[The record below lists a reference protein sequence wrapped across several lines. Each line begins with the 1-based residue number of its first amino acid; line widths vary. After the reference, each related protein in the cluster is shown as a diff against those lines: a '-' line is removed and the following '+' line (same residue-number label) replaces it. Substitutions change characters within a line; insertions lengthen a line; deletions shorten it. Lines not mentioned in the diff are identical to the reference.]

1 MRRLAASIALLVCST
16 LVVAVPSSAQ
26 AATGLTVTSRTV
38 AVETVSGKRVVYVAA
53 KCTGSKTCT
62 GSALLEGSAGGSRSY
77 SIKGGKSGYLT
88 VPAGTY
94 DPDGVVGGS
103 TGSTISATLVVTPK
117 GKSAARRAMTLEKR
131 IYSRRIQGEVRG
143 PVTSR
148 VKNLEVSI
156 WSVSGLRSTRNRT
169 FDVGSDRR
177 FDVGSSKLGRNNAP
191 GAPYRLSI
199 SAQVD
204 GTEREWF
211 WRGSTSGSG
220 FADGGGG
227 WIRDASVVRAQKAG
241 NFQADFAYG
250 TISGRLTGSGA
261 GADVRV
267 LTPPPSYPSRT
278 SDRRG
283 LDVPYCANEFGRTTA
298 DGDGDWSVTFVPRSD
313 AFRARHMI
321 DFEPAGAQRGAV
333 IIAGNKV
340 VDSCQAAIGYD
351 RNMSRLLG
359 FAAGSDQLNL
369 GSVST
374 AADQKSL
381 LVNGTTV
388 KGGTVHDRWVTLR
401 EYSPGRKILE
411 SPIVAEGY
419 ANTSGNKTFAA
430 RPGKY
435 WVEIGR
441 RTSCSAWYPSI
452 YPNNNLYLKGG
463 ERGNERWKT
472 VAGRK
477 PEYSTSYRYGYVDR
491 TPPKGYKGWMYRDV
505 CKAVGAGKYG
515 LYTVSGDR
523 EVKLTNAKGGTISG
537 RVTRIGGKSNKEM
550 LVTAYS
556 TDGKKV
562 LRSAYTSRSGSFVIR
577 GLATGTYRI
586 LVNGDS
592 WRGITRTF
600 DGKKTVKV
608 SVGRG
613 SSAGTLRFRG

>member
-1 MRRLAASIALLVCST
+1 MRRVAASVALIVCST
-16 LVVAVPSSAQ
+16 LLVAAPPAQ

-38 AVETVSGKRVVYVAA
+38 AVESVSGKKVVYVWAR
-53 KCTGSKTCT
+53 CSGSKTCT
-62 GSALLEGSAGGSRSY
+62 GRIALEGSGAGSAAY
-77 SIKGGKSGYLT
+77 SLKGGRSGYLT

-94 DPDGVVGGS
+94 APDGVVGGT

-143 PVTSR
+143 PATAR
-148 VKNLEVSI
+148 IKDLKVSI

-169 FDVGSDRR
+169 IDVGADRR
-177 FDVGSSKLGRNNAP
+177 FDLGSSKLGRNNAA
-191 GAPYRLSI
+191 GASYRLSV
-199 SAQVD
+199 SAEVD

-211 WRGSTSGSG
+211 WRGASTGTG
-220 FADGGGG
+220 VADGGGG
-227 WIRDASVVRAQKAG
+227 WIRDAAVVRVQKQG
-241 NFQADFAYG
+241 DFQADFAYG
-250 TISGRLTGSGA
+250 TISGRLSGSGA

-298 DGDGDWSVTFVPRSD
+298 DGDGDWSITFVPRSD

-333 IIAGNKV
+333 IIAGGTV
-340 VDSCQAAIGYD
+340 VDSCQAAIDYRRD
-351 RNMSRLLG
+351 MSRLLG

-369 GSVST
+369 GTVST
-374 AADQKSL
+374 SANQKAL

-388 KGGTVHDRWVTLR
+388 KGGSVHDRWVTLR
-401 EYSPGRKILE
+401 EYAPGRKILE

-419 ANTSGNKTFAA
+419 ANSSGNKTFAA

-435 WVEIGR
+435 WAEIGR

-463 ERGNERWKT
+463 ERANERWKT

-477 PEYSTSYRYGYVDR
+477 PEYSTSYRYGYEDR

-505 CKAVGAGKYG
+505 CKAVGTGKYA
-515 LYTVSGDR
+515 LITVSGDR
-523 EVKLTNAKGGTISG
+523 EVKLTNARGGTISG
-537 RVTRIGGKSNKEM
+537 RITRIGGKSNKEM

-562 LRSAYTSRSGSFVIR
+562 LRSAYSGRSGGFVIR

-586 LVNGDS
+586 VVNADS

-608 SVGRG
+608 TAGRG